1 MNVNMVCQGMQEM
14 YPDAYFVGS
23 EYPCTH
29 GSPGDQRETMGGFH
43 RIISLSMQWLE
54 IMLRHGHM
62 QHGFDREG
70 LIKDDDPYI
79 AGLLRMMK
87 NGVDDKG

>member
-1 MNVNMVCQGMQEM
+1 MNDNIVCQGMQEM
-14 YPDAYFVGS
+14 YPDAYFVRS
-23 EYPCTH
+23 EYPCTL
-29 GSPGDQRETMGGFH
+29 GSPGDQSETMGGFH

>member
-14 YPDAYFVGS
+14 YPVAYFVGS
-23 EYPCTH
+23 EYSCAH
-29 GSPGDQRETMGGFH
+29 GSPGDQSETMGGFH

-70 LIKDDDPYI
+70 LIQDDDPYI
-79 AGLLRMMK
+79 AGLLRILR
-87 NGVDDKG
+87 NGIDDKG